1 MSCNR
6 YHRALRDHACG
17 APLVARAAEHLAE
30 CQACQT
36 LLDRERK
43 LLADLDRNLRL
54 ALRVSA
60 SPGFGA
66 GVSARARAERT
77 SSWHVPGAAWLVAA
91 ASVVVAVAV
100 FAGLAV
106 ERHPAAPSTRQPDG
120 SVVAGSTPPV
130 ADTSLGEVEQ
140 PVAAARPATLP
151 RRAPRELLS
160 QASVAPAPTP
170 PSAKPSFEVIVP
182 PAQLQAIARLWE
194 LAEGRALDEDA
205 GPYGSSADPPPPA
218 LIVAP
223 LAATEIVV
231 PDVEIVSGAAAAVR
245 ASDMSKESL

>member
-6 YHRALRDHACG
+6 YRRALTDHASG
-17 APLVARAAEHLAE
+17 APLAARAAVHLAE

-43 LLADLDRNLRL
+43 LLAELDKNLCL
-54 ALRVSA
+54 TLRVSA
-60 SPGFGA
+60 SPGFSA
-66 GVSARARAERT
+66 GVTARARAERT
-77 SSWHVPGAAWLVAA
+77 SSWHVPGAVWLAAA

-106 ERHPAAPSTRQPDG
+106 ERHPAAPSTHQPDG
-120 SVVAGSTPPV
+120 SVVAESTLPV

-140 PVAAARPATLP
+140 PVAAARPAILP
-151 RRAPRELLS
+151 RRAPREPLPL
-160 QASVAPAPTP
+160 ASAAPTP

-205 GPYGSSADPPPPA
+205 GPDGSSADPPA
-218 LIVAP
+218 LVVAP